1 MTHPAEGTFAYLDNN
16 ATTAMSPAAR
26 KRMVELMAG
35 PPGNTAALHG
45 LGTAAQNV
53 LEEARACFVRHLG
66 GAAQVLFTSGAT
78 EANALCLLGAL
89 RHPENRCE
97 QLVVSELEHASVY
110 DVAELPL
117 DRPVA
122 VCRARSDG
130 TPDLDHLEDLI
141 AGRRSL
147 VSMMH
152 VNNETGVIFPVA
164 EIATIAHRHGG
175 LLHVD
180 AAQSAGKTPLDD
192 VVAQAD
198 ALTLSAH
205 KFHGPLGVGAI
216 ALLNPDFRLAPVL
229 PGGGQEGGIRS
240 GTVNVPAIAAAAVA
254 FDEAAA
260 SPPPGPGLRD
270 RLEAFLVEQVPHCLV
285 AGQSAPRLWTTSYV
299 CLPGLLQEDLIEAL
313 SCRGVH
319 VGSGAACT
327 SALDEFA
334 GTARHGHRQPL
345 QPGRHP
351 DQCFPSHTGRGA
363 GSVHRGFPRGLCRSH
378 GKEPLSVTVLDAPL
392 PSAGRQVFAE
402 FDIEPADLAYLRSVE
417 ETLTPEI

>member
-1 MTHPAEGTFAYLDNN
+1 MTDPADGTSAYLDNN

-26 KRMVELMAG
+26 KRMVELLAG
-35 PPGNTAALHG
+35 PPGNPASLHG
-45 LGTAAQNV
+45 LGTAARDA
-53 LEEARACFVRHLG
+53 LEEARASFVRRIG
-66 GAAQVLFTSGAT
+66 GAAEVLFTSGAT

-110 DVAELPL
+110 DLTELPL
-117 DRPVA
+117 ERPVA

-130 TPDLDHLEDLI
+130 TPDLDHLHDLI
-141 AGRRSL
+141 AGRRTL

-164 EIATIAHRHGG
+164 EIAALTHHHGG

-180 AAQSAGKTPLDD
+180 AAQSAGKLPLDE
-192 VVAQAD
+192 VVARAD

-216 ALLNPDFRLAPVL
+216 ALLSPGFRLASVL

-254 FDEAAA
+254 FEEAAA
-260 SPPPGPGLRD
+260 SPPPGPRLRD
-270 RLEAFLVEQVPHCLV
+270 RLEAFLVGQVPHCLV
-285 AGQSAPRLWTTSYV
+285 AGRSVPRLWTTCCV

-319 VGSGAACT
+319 VGSGAACA
-327 SALDEFA
+327 SALDESRVLRAMGIASLHNQGAIRISFSLRTPA
-334 GTARHGHRQPL
+334 AALDRL
-345 QPGRHP
+345 IEV
-351 DQCFPSHTGRGA
+351 FP
-363 GSVHRGFPRGLCRSH
+363 
-378 GKEPLSVTVLDAPL
+378 E
-392 PSAGRQVFAE
+392 
-402 FDIEPADLAYLRSVE
+402 AYAAAVE
-417 ETLTPEI
+417 KSPYR

>member
-1 MTHPAEGTFAYLDNN
+1 MSGPADPADGTLAYLDNN

-26 KRMVELMAG
+26 KRMVKLLAG
-35 PPGNTAALHG
+35 PPGNPASLHG

-53 LEEARACFVRHLG
+53 LEGARACFVRHLG

-89 RHPENRCE
+89 RHLENRCE

-110 DVAELPL
+110 DLAELPL
-117 DRPVA
+117 ERPVA
-122 VCRARSDG
+122 VCRTQPDG
-130 TPDLDHLEDLI
+130 TPDLDHLQDLI
-141 AGRRSL
+141 ADRRSL

-164 EIATIAHRHGG
+164 EIAAIAHRHGG

-180 AAQSAGKTPLDD
+180 AAQSAGKMPLDE

-216 ALLNPDFRLAPVL
+216 ALLNPDFRLAPIL

-254 FDEAAA
+254 LDEAATN
-260 SPPPGPGLRD
+260 PPPGAGLRD

-285 AGQSAPRLWTTSYV
+285 AGSSAPRLWTTSYV
-299 CLPGLLQEDLIEAL
+299 CFPGLLQEDLIEAL

-319 VGSGAACT
+319 VGSGAACA
-327 SALDEFA
+327 SALDESRVLRAMGIASLYNQGSIRISVSIRTPAAAVDRFIA
-334 GTARHGHRQPL
+334 V
-345 QPGRHP
+345 
-351 DQCFPSHTGRGA
+351 FP
-363 GSVHRGFPRGLCRSH
+363 
-378 GKEPLSVTVLDAPL
+378 E
-392 PSAGRQVFAE
+392 
-402 FDIEPADLAYLRSVE
+402 AYAAAVE
-417 ETLTPEI
+417 KSPYR